1 MIANALTSIA
11 VGVMSVFQV
20 ELYITPKD
28 RRASVLMVLLLTLVL
43 WCFLCCYLKPYKLL
57 ISIVAPFMFLPIVL
71 LGYEGKIFCKLHNL
85 FVQLAAI
92 SSSLLFAKAIYP
104 VISPYLPDSLHEY
117 IGQIII
123 LICVIIWTGSMW
135 YLRSHGLK
143 VEPYEEITYFQG
155 FVQSVIAYAC
165 AVFCCCVID
174 KYGEPLLVSNPAL
187 IIAVFCIVM
196 VAYTIVIFTINRTLL
211 IKHKTQGFISAQRDD
226 FRRELERQRHNQM
239 SARILKHD
247 IDNYINSVKKLIE
260 EGEYSRANVILD
272 DLSNRNKVLAPEV
285 FSDDALINS
294 ILVEY
299 SQRAAIANVKFQ
311 CECRISEPI
320 AINDLDISAVLF
332 NGLDNALES
341 SEKKEDPDKRMII
354 IEIFTSM
361 GYLIIRIKNTYAV
374 RPKIKNNHIASTKF
388 RPGESHGNGLFS
400 MDLIAKKY
408 LGKKNIYIED
418 EFVALYVILKNIS
431 LSES

>member
-1 MIANALTSIA
+1 MIINALTSIA
-11 VGVMSVFQV
+11 VGIMSVFQI

-28 RRASVLMVLLLTLVL
+28 RRVSILMVLLLIPIL
-43 WCFLCCYLKPYKLL
+43 WCFLCDYSEPYRPL
-57 ISIVAPFMFLPIVL
+57 ISVLSPFIFLPIVL
-71 LGYEGKIFCKLHNL
+71 LGYEGKLFCKLHNL

-92 SSSLLFAKAIYP
+92 SSSLLFARAINP
-104 VISPYLPDSLHEY
+104 VISPYLPDSLNKY
-117 IGQIII
+117 IVQIII
-123 LICVIIWTGSMW
+123 LICVMIWTGSMW

-165 AVFCCCVID
+165 AIFCSFAID
-174 KYGEPLLVSNPAL
+174 EYGEPILVSNPAL
-187 IIAVFCIVM
+187 IIAIFCIVM
-196 VAYTIVIFTINRTLL
+196 VAYTIAIFTINRTLL

-260 EGEYSRANVILD
+260 EGEYNRANKILD
-272 DLSNRNKVLAPEV
+272 DLSDRNKVIAPEI
-285 FSDDALINS
+285 FSEDTLINS

-299 SQRAAIANVKFQ
+299 SQRADIANVKFQ

-320 AINDLDISAVLF
+320 AINDLDLSAVLF

-341 SEKKEDPDKRMII
+341 SEKIEDPDKRMIDVN
-354 IEIFTSM
+354 IFTSM
-361 GYLIIRIKNTYAV
+361 GYLIVRIKNTYDA
-374 RPKIKNNHIASTKF
+374 RPIIKNNHIASTKI

-408 LGKKNIYIED
+408 FGKKNIYVEGQ
-418 EFVALYVILKNIS
+418 FVALYVILKNIS
-431 LSES
+431 LPES